1 MRVGTEGG
9 GNVQS
14 MQPSSTHSQD
24 AMIKSLQKQIDGAKE
39 ELRELNQ
46 NKNMSPEEKME
57 KRKEIQQKIQD
68 LSKQISQRE
77 MDIRKQAQEKKA
89 KELQEQAEKNAPK
102 SELEEKQQGSV
113 AAEVILTVMGVE
125 AAMDQ
130 VNVKQSVKKDLEGKT
145 GVLKAEIELDTARG
159 GSAAAK
165 KDQLAE
171 TENKI
176 NDLNS
181 DMMSDIS
188 DINKD
193 IKENSSKNSEVKNKG
208 NQNGEEEND
217 EKEKDENGESPSA
230 EGKTSP
236 YYAPIDV
243 RL

>member
-102 SELEEKQQGSV
+102 SELEEKQQSSV

-176 NDLNS
+176 NDINS

-208 NQNGEEEND
+208 DQNGEEEND

-230 EGKTSP
+230 EGKASP

>member
-14 MQPSSTHSQD
+14 MQPSSSHSQD
-24 AMIKSLQKQIDGAKE
+24 AMIKSLQKQIDSAKE

-77 MDIRKQAQEKKA
+77 LDIRKQAQEKKA
-89 KELQEQAEKNAPK
+89 KELQEQAERNAPK
-102 SELEEKQQGSV
+102 SEFEEKQQGSV

-145 GVLKAEIELDTARG
+145 GVLEAEIKLDTARG

-171 TENKI
+171 TEDRI
-176 NDLNS
+176 NDINS

-208 NQNGEEEND
+208 DQNGEEED
-217 EKEKDENGESPSA
+217 AEKEKDEHDGSTSA
-230 EGKTSP
+230 EGKASP
-236 YYAPIDV
+236 YYVPIDV
-243 RL
+243 KL